1 MADIRIQNSLNGD
14 IGNGLHLKKL
24 LPIVLEL
31 EDGKWSI
38 ENAVWDEIV
47 YGDTQEE
54 IIANFKEMLGLHYLA
69 LKESQANGTLSDD
82 PEVESDNT
90 ELLDLFEQYIEYDVV
105 G

>member
-1 MADIRIQNSLNGD
+1 MSDIRIQNSLNGD

-31 EDGKWSI
+31 EEGEWSLQ
-38 ENAVWDEIV
+38 NSVWDEIV
-47 YGDTQEE
+47 YGKTQEE
-54 IIANFKEMLGLHYLA
+54 IIASFKEMFGLHYLA

-82 PEVESDNT
+82 SEIESDNT
-90 ELLDLFEQYIEYDVV
+90 ELLDLFEQYVEYDVV